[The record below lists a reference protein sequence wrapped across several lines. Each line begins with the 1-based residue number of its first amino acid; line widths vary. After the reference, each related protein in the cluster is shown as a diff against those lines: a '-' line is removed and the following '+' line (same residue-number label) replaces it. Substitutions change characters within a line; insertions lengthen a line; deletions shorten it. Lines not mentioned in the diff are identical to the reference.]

1 MTIRCERVRE
11 LAPGFVLGALDAA
24 DMAAVH
30 EHLIG
35 CREPHPE
42 LREFGGVLPYL
53 AATLEPVEP
62 PARLRAAVIAAAQA
76 DLAAH
81 PWNAQ
86 AAAGRRVATIGRT
99 IPAPEFGA
107 VEAVEAAAVEHVN
120 GSGTVVSL
128 TSARRSRR
136 RRVLV
141 WATRVAAAAA
151 VVAVVAYGFGVIVEP
166 GAGPSAGPSLDYKG
180 PGTVYAGLTPQAS
193 SHAAGL
199 AILKPSGHLYVY
211 VNGLAP
217 TTGDQVYM
225 VWITAST
232 DTILAGYFTVNAQGD
247 GSIQMD
253 NVPRAASLWVQ
264 VCIEPNEHVT
274 KPTGPTVASGTI
286 FT

>member
-35 CREPHPE
+35 CRDPHPE
-42 LREFGGVLPYL
+42 LRELGGVLPYL
-53 AATLEPVEP
+53 ATSLEPVEP

-81 PWNAQ
+81 PRSAEV
-86 AAAGRRVATIGRT
+86 AGSRVATIRRT
-99 IPAPEFGA
+99 IPAPESGA
-107 VEAVEAAAVEHVN
+107 VEAEAAEQVN
-120 GSGTVVSL
+120 GAMVVSL

-136 RRVLV
+136 RRALA
-141 WATRVAAAAA
+141 WTTRVAAAAA
-151 VVAVVAYGFGVIVEP
+151 VVAVVAYGFGVIREP
-166 GAGPSAGPSLDYKG
+166 GAGPSAGPSFDYKG
-180 PGTVYAGLTPQAS
+180 QGTVYAGLTPQAS

-199 AILKPSGHLYVY
+199 AVLKPSGHLYVY

-225 VWITAST
+225 VWVTAAK

-274 KPTGPTVASGTI
+274 QPTGPTVASGTI

>member
-30 EHLIG
+30 QHLIG
-35 CREPHPE
+35 CRDPHPE
-42 LREFGGVLPYL
+42 LRELGGVLPYL
-53 AATLEPVEP
+53 ATSLEPVEP

-81 PWNAQ
+81 PRSAEV
-86 AAAGRRVATIGRT
+86 AASRVATIRRT
-99 IPAPEFGA
+99 IPAPESGA
-107 VEAVEAAAVEHVN
+107 VEAEAAEQVN
-120 GSGTVVSL
+120 GAMVVSL

-136 RRVLV
+136 RRALV
-141 WATRVAAAAA
+141 WTTRVAAAAA
-151 VVAVVAYGFGVIVEP
+151 VVAVVAYGFGVIHEP
-166 GAGPSAGPSLDYKG
+166 GAGPSAGPSFDYKG
-180 PGTVYAGLTPQAS
+180 QGTVYAGLTPQAS

-199 AILKPSGHLYVY
+199 AVLKPSGHLYVY

-225 VWITAST
+225 VWVTAAK

-274 KPTGPTVASGTI
+274 QPTGPTVASGTI

>member
-1 MTIRCERVRE
+1 MTIRCERVLE

-42 LREFGGVLPYL
+42 LRELGGVLPYL
-53 AATLEPVEP
+53 ATSLEPVEP

-81 PWNAQ
+81 PRSAQ
-86 AAAGRRVATIGRT
+86 AAGSRVATIRRT
-99 IPAPEFGA
+99 IPAPESG
-107 VEAVEAAAVEHVN
+107 AVEAAAAEQVN
-120 GSGTVVSL
+120 GVTVVSL

-136 RRVLV
+136 RRALL

-151 VVAVVAYGFGVIVEP
+151 VVAVVAYGFGVIREP
-166 GAGPSAGPSLDYKG
+166 GAGPSSPPSYNVIGPDIHYAVLTGGGKSAGI
-180 PGTVYAGLTPQAS
+180 
-193 SHAAGL
+193 AAL
-199 AILKPSGHLYVY
+199 QPSGHLYVY

-225 VWITAST
+225 VWVTASK
-232 DTILAGYFTVNAQGD
+232 DTVLAGYFTVNAQGD
-247 GSIQMD
+247 GTVQMD

-274 KPTGPTVASGTI
+274 QPTGPTVASGTI

>member
-35 CREPHPE
+35 CRDPHPE
-42 LREFGGVLPYL
+42 LRELGGVLPYL
-53 AATLEPVEP
+53 ATLLEPVEP

-81 PWNAQ
+81 PRSAEV
-86 AAAGRRVATIGRT
+86 AGSRVATIRRT
-99 IPAPEFGA
+99 IPAPESGA
-107 VEAVEAAAVEHVN
+107 VEAEAAEQVN
-120 GSGTVVSL
+120 GAMVVSL

-136 RRVLV
+136 RRALA
-141 WATRVAAAAA
+141 WTTRVAAAAA
-151 VVAVVAYGFGVIVEP
+151 VVAVVAYGFGVIHEP
-166 GAGPSAGPSLDYKG
+166 GAGPSAGPSFDYKG
-180 PGTVYAGLTPQAS
+180 QGTVYAGLTPQAS

-199 AILKPSGHLYVY
+199 AVLKPSGHLYVY

-225 VWITAST
+225 VWVTAAK

-274 KPTGPTVASGTI
+274 QPTGPTVASGTI

>member
-1 MTIRCERVRE
+1 MTIRCDRVRE

-30 EHLIG
+30 QHLIG
-35 CREPHPE
+35 CRDPHPE
-42 LREFGGVLPYL
+42 LRELGGVLPYL
-53 AATLEPVEP
+53 ATSLEPVEP

-81 PWNAQ
+81 PRSAEV
-86 AAAGRRVATIGRT
+86 AGSRVATIRRT
-99 IPAPEFGA
+99 IPAPESGA
-107 VEAVEAAAVEHVN
+107 VEAEAAEQVN
-120 GSGTVVSL
+120 GAMVVSL

-136 RRVLV
+136 RRALA
-141 WATRVAAAAA
+141 WTTRVAAAAA
-151 VVAVVAYGFGVIVEP
+151 VVAVVAYGFGVIHEP
-166 GAGPSAGPSLDYKG
+166 GAGPSAGPSFDYKG
-180 PGTVYAGLTPQAS
+180 QGTVYAGLTPQAS

-199 AILKPSGHLYVY
+199 AVLKPSGHLYVY

-225 VWITAST
+225 VWVTAAK

-274 KPTGPTVASGTI
+274 QPTGPTVASGTI

>member
-35 CREPHPE
+35 CRDPHPE
-42 LREFGGVLPYL
+42 LRELGGVLPYL
-53 AATLEPVEP
+53 ATSLEPVEP

-81 PWNAQ
+81 PRSAEV
-86 AAAGRRVATIGRT
+86 AGSRVATIRRT
-99 IPAPEFGA
+99 IPAPESGA
-107 VEAVEAAAVEHVN
+107 VDAEAAEQVN
-120 GSGTVVSL
+120 GAMVVSL

-136 RRVLV
+136 RRALA
-141 WATRVAAAAA
+141 WTTRVAAAAA
-151 VVAVVAYGFGVIVEP
+151 VVAVVAYGFGVIREP
-166 GAGPSAGPSLDYKG
+166 GAGPSAGPSFDYKG
-180 PGTVYAGLTPQAS
+180 QGTVYAGLTPQAS

-199 AILKPSGHLYVY
+199 AVLKPSGHLYVY

-225 VWITAST
+225 VWVTAAK

-274 KPTGPTVASGTI
+274 QPTGPTVASGTI

>member
-1 MTIRCERVRE
+1 MTIRCDRVRE

-30 EHLIG
+30 QHLIG
-35 CREPHPE
+35 CRDPHPE
-42 LREFGGVLPYL
+42 LRELGGVLPYL
-53 AATLEPVEP
+53 ATSLEPVEP

-81 PWNAQ
+81 PRSAEV
-86 AAAGRRVATIGRT
+86 AGSRVATIRRT
-99 IPAPEFGA
+99 IPAPESGA
-107 VEAVEAAAVEHVN
+107 VDAEAAEQVN
-120 GSGTVVSL
+120 GAMVVSL

-136 RRVLV
+136 RRALA
-141 WATRVAAAAA
+141 WTTRVAAAAA
-151 VVAVVAYGFGVIVEP
+151 VVAVVAYGFGVIREP
-166 GAGPSAGPSLDYKG
+166 GAGPSAGPSFDYKG
-180 PGTVYAGLTPQAS
+180 QGTVYAGLTPQAS

-199 AILKPSGHLYVY
+199 AVLKPSGHLYVY

-225 VWITAST
+225 VWVTAAK

-274 KPTGPTVASGTI
+274 QPTGPTVASGTI

>member
-30 EHLIG
+30 QHLIG
-35 CREPHPE
+35 CRDPHPE
-42 LREFGGVLPYL
+42 LRELGGVLPYL
-53 AATLEPVEP
+53 ATSLEPVEP

-81 PWNAQ
+81 PRSAEV
-86 AAAGRRVATIGRT
+86 AGSRVATIRRT
-99 IPAPEFGA
+99 IPAPESGA
-107 VEAVEAAAVEHVN
+107 VDAEAAEQVN
-120 GSGTVVSL
+120 GAMVVSL

-136 RRVLV
+136 RRALA
-141 WATRVAAAAA
+141 WTTRVAAAAA
-151 VVAVVAYGFGVIVEP
+151 VVAVVAYGFGVIHEP
-166 GAGPSAGPSLDYKG
+166 GAGPSAGPSFDYKG
-180 PGTVYAGLTPQAS
+180 QGTVYAGLTPQAS

-199 AILKPSGHLYVY
+199 AVLKPSGHLYVY

-225 VWITAST
+225 VWVTAAK

-274 KPTGPTVASGTI
+274 QPTGPTVASGTI

>member
-42 LREFGGVLPYL
+42 LRELGGVLPYL
-53 AATLEPVEP
+53 ATSLEPVEP

-81 PWNAQ
+81 PRSAQ
-86 AAAGRRVATIGRT
+86 TAERRVAAIRRS
-99 IPAPEFGA
+99 IPAPEP
-107 VEAVEAAAVEHVN
+107 V
-120 GSGTVVSL
+120 SGGVVVSL
-128 TSARRSRR
+128 ASARRSRR
-136 RRVLV
+136 RRALAWV
-141 WATRVAAAAA
+141 TRIAAAVA
-151 VVAVVAYGFGVIVEP
+151 VVAVVGYGFGVIREP
-166 GAGPSAGPSLDYKG
+166 GAGPSAGPSFDYKG
-180 PGTVYAGLTPQAS
+180 QGTRYAGLTSQGTS
-193 SHAAGL
+193 QAAGL
-199 AILKPSGHLYVY
+199 AVLKPSGHLYVY
-211 VNGLAP
+211 VNGLPP

-225 VWITAST
+225 VWVTAAK

-286 FT
+286 LT

>member
-42 LREFGGVLPYL
+42 LRELGGVLPYL
-53 AATLEPVEP
+53 ATSLEPVEP

-81 PWNAQ
+81 PRSAEV
-86 AAAGRRVATIGRT
+86 AGSRVATIRRT
-99 IPAPEFGA
+99 IPAPESGA
-107 VEAVEAAAVEHVN
+107 VEAEAAEQVN
-120 GSGTVVSL
+120 GAMVVSL

-136 RRVLV
+136 RRALA
-141 WATRVAAAAA
+141 WTTRVAAAAA
-151 VVAVVAYGFGVIVEP
+151 VVAVVAYGFGVIREP
-166 GAGPSAGPSLDYKG
+166 GAGPSAGPSFDYKG
-180 PGTVYAGLTPQAS
+180 QGTVYAGLTPQAS

-199 AILKPSGHLYVY
+199 AVLKPSGHLYVY

-225 VWITAST
+225 VWVTAAK

-274 KPTGPTVASGTI
+274 QPTGPTVASGTI

>member
-86 AAAGRRVATIGRT
+86 AAAPSVSPKA
-99 IPAPEFGA
+99 AKANSEFRPKPNA
-107 VEAVEAAAVEHVN
+107 KMFN
-120 GSGTVVSL
+120 CGSVRPIS
-128 TSARRSRR
+128 
-136 RRVLV
+136 
-141 WATRVAAAAA
+141 
-151 VVAVVAYGFGVIVEP
+151 
-166 GAGPSAGPSLDYKG
+166 
-180 PGTVYAGLTPQAS
+180 
-193 SHAAGL
+193 
-199 AILKPSGHLYVY
+199 
-211 VNGLAP
+211 
-217 TTGDQVYM
+217 
-225 VWITAST
+225 
-232 DTILAGYFTVNAQGD
+232 
-247 GSIQMD
+247 
-253 NVPRAASLWVQ
+253 PR
-264 VCIEPNEHVT
+264 IN
-274 KPTGPTVASGTI
+274 VASNSDVTAGAALGFWAGRKVDRVERGQVRLFDRARFLFRGSPRKFQVGFKTR
-286 FT
+286 F

>member
-30 EHLIG
+30 QHLIG
-35 CREPHPE
+35 CRDPHPE
-42 LREFGGVLPYL
+42 LRELGGVLPYL
-53 AATLEPVEP
+53 ATSLEPVEP

-81 PWNAQ
+81 PRSAEV
-86 AAAGRRVATIGRT
+86 AGSRVATIRRT
-99 IPAPEFGA
+99 IPAPESGA
-107 VEAVEAAAVEHVN
+107 VEAEAAEQVN
-120 GSGTVVSL
+120 GAMVVSL

-136 RRVLV
+136 RRALA
-141 WATRVAAAAA
+141 WTTRVAAAAA
-151 VVAVVAYGFGVIVEP
+151 VVAVVAYGFGVIHEP
-166 GAGPSAGPSLDYKG
+166 GAGPSAGPSFDYKG
-180 PGTVYAGLTPQAS
+180 QGTVYAGLTPQAS

-199 AILKPSGHLYVY
+199 AVLKPSGHLYVY

-225 VWITAST
+225 VWVTAAK

-274 KPTGPTVASGTI
+274 QPTGPTVASGTI

>member
-35 CREPHPE
+35 CRDPHPE
-42 LREFGGVLPYL
+42 LRELGGVLPYL
-53 AATLEPVEP
+53 ATLLEPVEP

-81 PWNAQ
+81 PRSAEV
-86 AAAGRRVATIGRT
+86 AGSRVATIRRT
-99 IPAPEFGA
+99 IPAPESGA
-107 VEAVEAAAVEHVN
+107 VEAEAAEQVN
-120 GSGTVVSL
+120 GAMVVSL

-136 RRVLV
+136 RRALA
-141 WATRVAAAAA
+141 WTTRVAAAAA
-151 VVAVVAYGFGVIVEP
+151 VVAVVAYGFGVIREP
-166 GAGPSAGPSLDYKG
+166 GAGPSAGPSFDYKG
-180 PGTVYAGLTPQAS
+180 QGTVYAGLTPQAS

-199 AILKPSGHLYVY
+199 AVLKPSGHLYVY

-225 VWITAST
+225 VWVTAAK

-274 KPTGPTVASGTI
+274 QPTGPTVASGTI

>member
-1 MTIRCERVRE
+1 MTIRCDRVRE

-35 CREPHPE
+35 CRDPHPE
-42 LREFGGVLPYL
+42 LRELGGVLPYL
-53 AATLEPVEP
+53 ATLLEPVEP

-81 PWNAQ
+81 PRSAEV
-86 AAAGRRVATIGRT
+86 AGSRVATIRRT
-99 IPAPEFGA
+99 IPAPESGA
-107 VEAVEAAAVEHVN
+107 VEAEAAEQVN
-120 GSGTVVSL
+120 GAMVVSL

-136 RRVLV
+136 RRALA
-141 WATRVAAAAA
+141 WTTRVAAAAA
-151 VVAVVAYGFGVIVEP
+151 VVAVVAYGFGVIREP
-166 GAGPSAGPSLDYKG
+166 GAGPSAGPSFDYKG
-180 PGTVYAGLTPQAS
+180 QGTVYAGLTPQAS

-199 AILKPSGHLYVY
+199 AVLKPSGHLYVY

-225 VWITAST
+225 VWVTAAK

-274 KPTGPTVASGTI
+274 QPTGPTVASGTI

>member
-30 EHLIG
+30 QHLIG
-35 CREPHPE
+35 CRDPHPE
-42 LREFGGVLPYL
+42 LRELGGVLPYL
-53 AATLEPVEP
+53 ATSLEPVEP

-81 PWNAQ
+81 PRSAEV
-86 AAAGRRVATIGRT
+86 AGSRVATIRRT
-99 IPAPEFGA
+99 IPAPESGA
-107 VEAVEAAAVEHVN
+107 VEAEAAEQVN
-120 GSGTVVSL
+120 GAMVVSL

-136 RRVLV
+136 RRALA
-141 WATRVAAAAA
+141 WTTRVAAAAA
-151 VVAVVAYGFGVIVEP
+151 VVAVVAYGFGVIREP
-166 GAGPSAGPSLDYKG
+166 GAGPSAGPSFDYKG
-180 PGTVYAGLTPQAS
+180 QGTVYAGLTPQAS

-199 AILKPSGHLYVY
+199 AVLKPSGHLYVY

-225 VWITAST
+225 VWVTAAK

-274 KPTGPTVASGTI
+274 QPTGPTVASGTI

>member
-1 MTIRCERVRE
+1 MTIRCDRVRE

-30 EHLIG
+30 QHLIG
-35 CREPHPE
+35 CRDPHPE
-42 LREFGGVLPYL
+42 LRELGGVLPYL
-53 AATLEPVEP
+53 ATSLEPVEP

-81 PWNAQ
+81 PRSAEV
-86 AAAGRRVATIGRT
+86 AGSRVATIRRT
-99 IPAPEFGA
+99 IPAPESGA
-107 VEAVEAAAVEHVN
+107 VDAEAAEQVN
-120 GSGTVVSL
+120 GAMVVSL

-136 RRVLV
+136 RRALA
-141 WATRVAAAAA
+141 WTTRVAAAAA
-151 VVAVVAYGFGVIVEP
+151 VVAVVAYGFGVIHEP
-166 GAGPSAGPSLDYKG
+166 GAGPSAGPSFDYKG
-180 PGTVYAGLTPQAS
+180 QGTVYAGLTPQAS

-199 AILKPSGHLYVY
+199 AVLKPSGHLYVY

-225 VWITAST
+225 VWVTAAK

-274 KPTGPTVASGTI
+274 QPTGPTVASGTI

>member
-35 CREPHPE
+35 CRDPHPE
-42 LREFGGVLPYL
+42 LRELGGVLPYL
-53 AATLEPVEP
+53 ATSLEPVEP

-81 PWNAQ
+81 PRSAQ
-86 AAAGRRVATIGRT
+86 TAGSRVATIRRT
-99 IPAPEFGA
+99 IPAPES
-107 VEAVEAAAVEHVN
+107 EAVEAAAAEQVN
-120 GSGTVVSL
+120 GSTVVSL
-128 TSARRSRR
+128 ASARRSRR
-136 RRVLV
+136 RRALA

-151 VVAVVAYGFGVIVEP
+151 VVAVVAYGFGVIREP
-166 GAGPSAGPSLDYKG
+166 GAGPSSAPSYNVIGPDIHYAVLTGGGKSAGI
-180 PGTVYAGLTPQAS
+180 
-193 SHAAGL
+193 AAL
-199 AILKPSGHLYVY
+199 QPSGHLYVY

-225 VWITAST
+225 VWVTASK
-232 DTILAGYFTVNAQGD
+232 DTVLAGYFTVNAQGD
-247 GSIQMD
+247 GTVQMD

-274 KPTGPTVASGTI
+274 MPTGPTVASGTI

>member
-1 MTIRCERVRE
+1 
-11 LAPGFVLGALDAA
+11 
-24 DMAAVH
+24 MAAVH

-35 CREPHPE
+35 CRDPHPE
-42 LREFGGVLPYL
+42 LRELGGVLPYL
-53 AATLEPVEP
+53 ATLLEPVEP

-81 PWNAQ
+81 PRSAEV
-86 AAAGRRVATIGRT
+86 AGSRVATIRRT
-99 IPAPEFGA
+99 IPAPESGA
-107 VEAVEAAAVEHVN
+107 VEAEAAEQVN
-120 GSGTVVSL
+120 GAMVVSL

-136 RRVLV
+136 RRALA
-141 WATRVAAAAA
+141 WTTRVAAAAA
-151 VVAVVAYGFGVIVEP
+151 VVAVVAYGFGVIREP
-166 GAGPSAGPSLDYKG
+166 GAGPSAGPSFDYKG
-180 PGTVYAGLTPQAS
+180 QGTVYAGLTPQAS

-199 AILKPSGHLYVY
+199 AVLKPSGHLYVY

-225 VWITAST
+225 VWVTAAK

-274 KPTGPTVASGTI
+274 QPTGPTVASGTI

>member
-35 CREPHPE
+35 CRDPHPE
-42 LREFGGVLPYL
+42 LRELGGVLPYL
-53 AATLEPVEP
+53 ATSLEPVEP

-81 PWNAQ
+81 PRSAEV
-86 AAAGRRVATIGRT
+86 AGSRVATIRRT
-99 IPAPEFGA
+99 IPAPESGA
-107 VEAVEAAAVEHVN
+107 VEAEAAEQVN
-120 GSGTVVSL
+120 GAMVVSL

-136 RRVLV
+136 RRALA
-141 WATRVAAAAA
+141 WTTRVAAAAA
-151 VVAVVAYGFGVIVEP
+151 VVAVVAYGFGVIHEP
-166 GAGPSAGPSLDYKG
+166 GAGPSAGPSFDYKG
-180 PGTVYAGLTPQAS
+180 QGTVYAGLTPQAS

-199 AILKPSGHLYVY
+199 AVLKPSGHLYVY

-225 VWITAST
+225 VWVTAAK